1 MEKEKIVV
9 PGEVRYISEWEN
21 FTLLDFPHILDKK
34 IPGCGFTE
42 YCITNGLDSIV
53 CSPRR
58 MLLENKEE
66 QHPGEIFYFRSEMD
80 KSLNIDKDLFSNVMT
95 KEEVE
100 DKTRK
105 LMLEDMESSLRVYI
119 EQRRLRC
126 LPVKLIVTYDSFR
139 LLKEVLVRMGI
150 FDNFY
155 VVVDEFQSIFTD
167 SRFKSD
173 TEMEF
178 INYLKDIQKLCFVS
192 ATPMIDTYLEMLPE
206 FKDLPYYELDWETK
220 NPGRVLR
227 PDLKVKVI
235 KSVVSQ
241 AVEIINTYKSGNF
254 ESAMDFASDGS
265 IIEIFSKEAVLYVNS
280 VKNIV
285 SIIKKSGLSPD
296 QVNILCAD
304 TKVNRDKIK
313 TLNDKELGYK
323 FDIGKVPLKG
333 DPHKMFTLCTRTVYL
348 GADFYSTN
356 ARTFILSDANIDTL
370 AVDITL
376 DLPQIL
382 GRQRLLENPWK
393 NRAELYFKSITKNNK
408 LSKTEFDNYLMD
420 KLSKTDSLLSIY
432 NKGSKKEKHD
442 LAGVYQDRAKSK
454 NYKEDFVAVNTHGG
468 KDLFPVRNE
477 LVLISEKRAFDI
489 QQIDYADRFTVFNKL
504 SESGFINSGIS
515 EFIQEF
521 NSLSG
526 FHDKM
531 RALCE
536 SSFNENERMMILEQ
550 VPLLYKNMY
559 LIFGPVR
566 LKAKSYN
573 ITNLRRELL
582 PVEEVVE
589 VKTPL
594 EIEQEN
600 RVRSKIYNTFE
611 IGHRYLLSDIKNKL
625 GDIYKDLDYKCSPK
639 ASDLEVYFDLGKIR
653 FPKDLSGRRSP
664 GYEILKKKDL

>member
-95 KEEVE
+95 KEEIE

-206 FKDLPYYELDWETK
+206 FKDLPYYELDWETE

-227 PDLKVKVI
+227 PDLKVRVI
-235 KSVVSQ
+235 RSVVEQ

-265 IIEIFSKEAVLYVNS
+265 IIEVFSKEAVLYVNS

-296 QVNILCAD
+296 QVNILCANTPENQRKLD
-304 TKVNRDKIK
+304 RISGRGRYLV
-313 TLNDKELGYK
+313 
-323 FDIGKVPLKG
+323 GKVPLR
-333 DPHKMFTLCTRTVYL
+333 DEPHKMITICTRTVYL

-393 NRAELYFKSITKNNK
+393 NRAELYFKTIIKKNIITKEDFENYIKSK
-408 LSKTEFDNYLMD
+408 LSKTE
-420 KLSKTDSLLSIY
+420 SLLSAY
-432 NKGSKKEKHD
+432 NTAVGSKVKHD
-442 LAGVYQDRAKSK
+442 LAENYQKVARSY
-454 NYKEDFVAVNTHGG
+454 NYKDDYIAVNTHGG

-477 LVLISEKRAFDI
+477 LVLISERRAFDI
-489 QQIDYADRFTVFNKL
+489 QQIDYSDRFTVFNKL
-504 SESGFINSGIS
+504 SESGMVNSDIIKFVLS
-515 EFIQEF
+515 F
-521 NSLSG
+521 NSLPT
-526 FHDKM
+526 FYDKM
-531 RALCE
+531 KALCE

-550 VPLLYKNMY
+550 VPLSYKNMY
-559 LIFGPVR
+559 LKVGPAR
-566 LKAKSYN
+566 LKANGYN
-573 ITNLRRELL
+573 ITSANKEFNDSIINKEIDLGSELIKYFI
-582 PVEEVVE
+582 VG
-589 VKTPL
+589 
-594 EIEQEN
+594 Q
-600 RVRSKIYNTFE
+600 
-611 IGHRYLLSDIKNKL
+611 RYSLVDIKEKL
-625 GDIYKDLDYKCSPK
+625 KFIFNSVGYKATPK
-639 ASDLEVYFDLGKIR
+639 ASILENYFEVKKIKVTSSDGLK
-653 FPKDLSGRRSP
+653 KDH

>member
-1 MEKEKIVV
+1 MLKEKIIV
-9 PGEVRYISEWEN
+9 PSYVRYISEWEN

-42 YCITNGLDSIV
+42 FCITNYQDSIV

-66 QHPGEIFYFRSEMD
+66 QHPGEVFYFRSEMD
-80 KSLNIDKDLFSNVMT
+80 KSLNVDKDLFSNIMT

-105 LMLEDMESSLRVYI
+105 LVLEVMEDNLRVYI
-119 EQRRLRC
+119 EQRRLKQ

-139 LLKEVLVRMGI
+139 VLKEILVKMEI
-150 FDNFY
+150 FNNFH
-155 VVVDEFQSIFTD
+155 VIVDEFQSIFTD
-167 SRFKSD
+167 SKFKSD
-173 TEMEF
+173 TELEF
-178 INYLKDIQKLCFVS
+178 ICHLRDVQRLCFVS
-192 ATPMIDTYLEMLPE
+192 ATPMIDEYLEMLDE
-206 FKDLPYYELDWETK
+206 FKDLPYYELDWETE
-220 NPGRVLR
+220 NPGRVLK

-241 AVEIINTYKSGNF
+241 AVEIINSYKSGNF

-265 IIEIFSKEAVLYVNS
+265 IVEIFSREAVLYVNS

-304 TKVNRDKIK
+304 TKVNREKIR
-313 TLNDKELGYK
+313 TLNNKEFGYK
-323 FDIGKVPLKG
+323 FSIGKVPLKG

-382 GRQRLLENPWK
+382 GRQRLKENPWK

-408 LSKTEFDNYLMD
+408 LSKDDFDNYIKG
-420 KLSKTDSLLSIY
+420 KLSKTESLLSAY
-432 NKGSKKEKHD
+432 NTAVGNKVKHD

-468 KDLFPVRNE
+468 GDLFPVRNE
-477 LVLISEKRAFDI
+477 LVIISEKRAFDI
-489 QQIDYADRFTVFNKL
+489 QQLDYADRFTVFNKL
-504 SESGFINSGIS
+504 SESGIINSNIIK
-515 EFIQEF
+515 FIQEF

-531 RALCE
+531 KSICE
-536 SSFNENERMMILEQ
+536 SSFSDNEKLMILEQ
-550 VPLLYKNMY
+550 VPILYKNMY
-559 LIFGPVR
+559 LIFGPIR

-573 ITNLRRELL
+573 ITNLRKELL
-582 PVEEVVE
+582 PVEEE
-589 VKTPL
+589 EKTL
-594 EIEQEN
+594 SDIEIK
-600 RVRSKIYNTFE
+600 VREKIYKTFDV
-611 IGHRYLLSDIKNKL
+611 GKRYLLTDIKTKL
-625 GDIYKDLDYKCSPK
+625 GNIYKEFNYDHSSK
-639 ASDLEVYFDLGKIR
+639 ASDLENFFELIKIR
-653 FPKDLSGRRSP
+653 FPKDQLGKRAP
-664 GYEILKKKDL
+664 GYEILKIKE

>member
-95 KEEVE
+95 KEEIE

-206 FKDLPYYELDWETK
+206 FKDLPYYELDWEIE

-227 PDLKVKVI
+227 PDLKVRVI
-235 KSVVSQ
+235 RSVVEQ

-265 IIEIFSKEAVLYVNS
+265 IIEVFSKEAVLYVNS

-296 QVNILCAD
+296 QVNILCANTPENQRKLD
-304 TKVNRDKIK
+304 RISGKGRY
-313 TLNDKELGYK
+313 L
-323 FDIGKVPLKG
+323 IGKVPLR
-333 DPHKMFTLCTRTVYL
+333 DEPHKMITICTRTVYL

-393 NRAELYFKSITKNNK
+393 NRAELYFKTIIKKNIITKEDFENYIKSK
-408 LSKTEFDNYLMD
+408 LSKTENL
-420 KLSKTDSLLSIY
+420 LLSY
-432 NKGSKKEKHD
+432 RSSPTKGSKHD
-442 LAGVYQDRAKSK
+442 LAETYQKVAKCY
-454 NYKEDFVAVNTHGG
+454 NYKDDYVAVNTHGG

-477 LVLISEKRAFDI
+477 LVLISERRAFDI
-489 QQIDYADRFTVFNKL
+489 QQIDYSDRFTVFNKL
-504 SESGFINSGIS
+504 SESGMVNSDIIKFVLS
-515 EFIQEF
+515 F
-521 NSLSG
+521 NSLPT
-526 FHDKM
+526 FYDKM
-531 RALCE
+531 KALCE

-550 VPLLYKNMY
+550 VPLSYKNMY
-559 LIFGPVR
+559 LKVGPAR
-566 LKAKSYN
+566 LKANGYN
-573 ITNLRRELL
+573 ITSANKEFNDSIINKEIDLGSELIKYFI
-582 PVEEVVE
+582 VG
-589 VKTPL
+589 
-594 EIEQEN
+594 Q
-600 RVRSKIYNTFE
+600 
-611 IGHRYLLSDIKNKL
+611 RYSLVDIKEKL
-625 GDIYKDLDYKCSPK
+625 KFIFNSVGYKATPK
-639 ASDLEVYFDLGKIR
+639 ASILENYFEVKKVKVTSSDGLK
-653 FPKDLSGRRSP
+653 KDH
-664 GYEILKKKDL
+664 GYEILKKKA